1 MLGEARRCFLVA
13 VNESGFYYTKD
24 CVEYECNRN
33 QVKRGVAVATNLDLD
48 DKLIEAARK
57 LGGHRTKREAVTRAL
72 QEYVQWLKQQ
82 AIVSEFGKIEYDRK
96 YDYKKQRKVA

>member
-1 MLGEARRCFLVA
+1 
-13 VNESGFYYTKD
+13 
-24 CVEYECNRN
+24 
-33 QVKRGVAVATNLDLD
+33 VATNLDLD
-48 DKLIEAARK
+48 DELTEAARK
-57 LGGHRTKREAVTRAL
+57 LGGHKTKRAAVTRAL

>member
-1 MLGEARRCFLVA
+1 M
-13 VNESGFYYTKD
+13 
-24 CVEYECNRN
+24 
-33 QVKRGVAVATNLDLD
+33 ATNLELD

-57 LGGHRTKREAVTRAL
+57 LGRHKTKREAVTRAL

-82 AIVSEFGKIEYDRK
+82 AIVSEFGKIDYDPK